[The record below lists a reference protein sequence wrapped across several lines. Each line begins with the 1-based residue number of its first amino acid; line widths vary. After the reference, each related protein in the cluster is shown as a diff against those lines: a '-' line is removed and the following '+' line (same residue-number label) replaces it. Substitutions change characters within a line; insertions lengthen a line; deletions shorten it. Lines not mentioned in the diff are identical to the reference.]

1 MIVQRFRGQIR
12 PETTVEAVAAFAK
25 VVAPSRAVEGVIS
38 YDICQDIT
46 NPNTIL
52 AIEVFEDQ
60 AAVDR
65 QESLPEILTLER
77 VLPDMLAQTP
87 ESSKFYVS
95 GEGSPVYRRSSRPSY
110 RGRQPQKESDRT

>member
-1 MIVQRFRGQIR
+1 MIVQRFRGKIR
-12 PETTVEAVAAFAK
+12 PEMTVEAVAAFAK

-46 NPNTIL
+46 DPNTIL

-65 QESLPEILTLER
+65 QESLPEILALES
-77 VLPDMLAQTP
+77 VLPGWLEQTP
-87 ESSKFYVS
+87 ESRNFVIA
-95 GEGSPVYRRSSRPSY
+95 GEGEPGVKNVVPPWYCE
-110 RGRQPQKESDRT
+110 RQPEKENDQP